1 LNKPI
6 FEVTRAVLPL
16 LGIRFIGVL
25 LITYVPWITLMLPEW
40 LR

>member
-1 LNKPI
+1 
-6 FEVTRAVLPL
+6 VLPL